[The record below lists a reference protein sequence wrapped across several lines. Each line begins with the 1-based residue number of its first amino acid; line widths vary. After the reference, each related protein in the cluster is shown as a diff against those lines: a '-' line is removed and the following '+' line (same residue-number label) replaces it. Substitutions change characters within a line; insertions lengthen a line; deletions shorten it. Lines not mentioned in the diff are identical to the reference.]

1 MRTTRGRVILKL
13 GEARMVYE
21 RVRNVTVDQINDS
34 LMEISIEGKIL
45 LGISFLRLHSNMI
58 QSNSRKYLLIF
69 FSKIDV
75 YGLII

>member
-13 GEARMVYE
+13 GETRMVYE

-45 LGISFLRLHSNMI
+45 LGIFFLFLRSNMT

-69 FSKIDV
+69 FPKINV

>member
-13 GEARMVYE
+13 GETRMVYE

-45 LGISFLRLHSNMI
+45 LGI
-58 QSNSRKYLLIF
+58 
-69 FSKIDV
+69 FSYI
-75 YGLII
+75 YAQI